1 MKRHRTFISEKYY
14 SMLLAGSV
22 TTFTSAAVI
31 MVDALVGG
39 ARLGENAA
47 AGISCV
53 MPLYFIAS
61 FFSMAISIGVPILYS
76 HAMGGFDQQRADRFF
91 GTGLSA
97 ALLSGAVLFLL
108 AVSGGEICL
117 SLYCSDTRVYTYAR
131 DYLVWIRWAIL
142 LMPVN
147 YLITGMVFADGGG
160 GVSTAANIIEGAG
173 KLVLSVLLC
182 PVFGTAGL
190 GLASVLSLL
199 LSSLVAMTHFFSDRH
214 SLRLNLFFSGH
225 MLLEILRYSI
235 VDACSYLFMGLFG
248 VFLTIVVSV
257 WLAPSMFIL
266 VSVILL
272 IKEMQIAFDGI
283 GEAVTPVITMY
294 QGEQNHAGIRNIWRM
309 AGSTAWIEGIVA
321 TVLLILLAPLI
332 ADIFGI
338 QDPAVRN
345 CAIRG
350 IRLCALSLPFVCR
363 MFLDTS
369 YYILADRIPL
379 GILVSALRD
388 IIVSAVL
395 ILPGCIY
402 GRADGLF
409 LALAASPV
417 IGYALSVLYVR
428 IRYGKGVYPLF
439 LEDSADKPDGYLFE
453 FEVTPENI
461 VHVQGELE
469 NALKEAGCSAK
480 SSMRV
485 TLLFEELF
493 MMIYEKNPGMVVLAE
508 CFIKP
513 GEKIYMTTKDNGVLF
528 DPTDSDLEVSSL
540 RSYVLSSI
548 MSRYESRKTHILT
561 LRFNRN
567 AFDVTE
573 VEL

>member
-1 MKRHRTFISEKYY
+1 
-14 SMLLAGSV
+14 MLLAGSV
-22 TTFTSAAVI
+22 TSFTSAAVI

-76 HAMGGFDQQRADRFF
+76 HAMGSFNQQRADRVF

-97 ALLSGAVLFLL
+97 ALASGAVLFLL
-108 AVSGGEICL
+108 AVSAGEFCL
-117 SLYCSDTRVYTYAR
+117 SFYCSDTRIYAFAR

-147 YLITGMVFADGGG
+147 YLMTGMVFADGGE
-160 GVSTAANIIEGAG
+160 GVSTVANILEGAG
-173 KLVLSVLLC
+173 KLVLSVLFC

-190 GLASVLSLL
+190 GMASLISLL
-199 LSSLVAMTHFFSDRH
+199 LSSLVVMTHFLSSRH

-272 IKEMQIAFDGI
+272 IREMQIAFDGI
-283 GEAVTPVITMY
+283 GEAVTPIITMY
-294 QGEQNHAGIRNIWRM
+294 QGEHNSAGIRNIWRM
-309 AGSTAWIEGIVA
+309 AGSTAWIEGIVS
-321 TVLLILLAPLI
+321 TVLLVLLAPLI
-332 ADIFGI
+332 ADIIGI
-338 QDPAVRN
+338 QDPAVRV

-350 IRLCALSLPFVCR
+350 IRICALSLPFVCR

-369 YYILADRIPL
+369 YYILADHIPL
-379 GILVSALRD
+379 GVLVSALRD
-388 IIVSAVL
+388 LIVSAAL
-395 ILPGCIY
+395 IVPGCAY
-402 GRADGLF
+402 GGAGGLF
-409 LALAASPV
+409 SALAVSPA

-439 LEDSADKPDGYLFE
+439 LENTPGRPDGYLFE

-461 VHVQGELE
+461 IHVQGELE
-469 NALKEAGCSAK
+469 HALKEAGCPAK

-485 TLLFEELF
+485 ILLFEELF
-493 MMIYEKNPGMVVLAE
+493 MMIHEKNPGTTVLAE
-508 CFIKP
+508 CFIRP
-513 GEKIYMTTKDNGVLF
+513 GKKIRMTTKDNGVLF

-540 RSYVLSSI
+540 RSYVLSNI
-548 MSRYESRKTHILT
+548 MRQYESRKTHILT